1 MKIIIFWEWE
11 DSKVLNNKISSIL
24 EELGLNDF
32 ITLENSVSEELKSEL
47 KIEKNPALII
57 EEESIEFKDTI
68 FEWIVPDEEELK
80 QMIVSIIWW
89 ADTGW
94 WCSTDSCG
102 SCSCSC

>member
-11 DSKVLNNKISSIL
+11 DSKLLNEKISSIL
-24 EELGLNDF
+24 EELWLNEF
-32 ITLENSVSEELKSEL
+32 ITLENSVSKELKKEL
-47 KIEKNPALII
+47 KIEKSPALII

-89 ADTGW
+89 TDSG
-94 WCSTDSCG
+94 WCSPDSCW